1 MVFGWTAIASMRCE
15 RAQTGVFLAVTGALC
30 GDCVE
35 QCLRTTSCRRVKL
48 IYRFVGLFLRENLVI
63 LVSAF
68 LNGTKA
74 AHLFDRCV

>member
-35 QCLRTTSCRRVKL
+35 QCLRTTSCWRVKL
-48 IYRFVGLFLRENLVI
+48 IYRFVGLLLREYLVM
-63 LVSAF
+63 LVLVF
-68 LNGTKA
+68 LNEP
-74 AHLFDRCV
+74 